1 MRPIDADAL
10 KKDLSHDGKPFHP
23 MSLGG
28 LLVKYIDNAQTL
40 DVAPVA
46 HGEWEWDEA
55 RCIYRC
61 SKCKSPKAREDMDR
75 SPVKEQSFCHNCGA
89 RMRKGEK

>member
-10 KKDLSHDGKPFHP
+10 IDEARKDGAYGYVDI
-23 MSLGG
+23 
-28 LLVKYIDNAQTL
+28 YQIIDAPTL

-61 SKCKSPKAREDMDR
+61 SMC
-75 SPVKEQSFCHNCGA
+75 
-89 RMRKGEK
+89 